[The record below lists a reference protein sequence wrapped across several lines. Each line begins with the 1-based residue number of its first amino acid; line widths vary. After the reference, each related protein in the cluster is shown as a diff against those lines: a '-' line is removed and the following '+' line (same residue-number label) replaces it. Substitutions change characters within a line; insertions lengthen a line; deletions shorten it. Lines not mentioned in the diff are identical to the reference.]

1 LELAGRSE
9 LVLSSVEVAGM
20 MHSVAMLNPKIYDI
34 CPLSE
39 MTCVCIILYM
49 KPATQDQLINEV
61 LHHIQ
66 TDPHKKASGLSDFI
80 LGSQDGLVNVLGVVL
95 GIAAATNDARIVLV
109 AGLATTF
116 AESISMGAVA
126 YTTTLAD
133 ADLYQSE
140 REREYRH
147 IIEAPN
153 LEIKEIRDIYEKKG
167 FKGELLDRIVNT
179 ITANRDVWVAVMMA
193 EEHNLAPIDRRSAM
207 RVALVV
213 GLSAIIG
220 SLVPLFPF
228 LFWPVSTSMW
238 LSVFV
243 TALALFAIG
252 AYKARMTIGKP
263 MKSGF
268 EMALIGTLSAL
279 AGYLVGTLLKVPTVP

>member
-1 LELAGRSE
+1 MK
-9 LVLSSVEVAGM
+9 SVTHDE
-20 MHSVAMLNPKIYDI
+20 
-34 CPLSE
+34 
-39 MTCVCIILYM
+39 
-49 KPATQDQLINEV
+49 LINEV
-61 LHHIQ
+61 MHHIQ
-66 TDPHKKASGLSDFI
+66 TDPHKRAPGLSDFI
-80 LGSQDGLVNVLGVVL
+80 LGAQDGLVNVLGVVL

-153 LEIKEIRDIYEKKG
+153 LEIKEVHDIYESKG
-167 FKGELLDRIVNT
+167 FKGELLDRIVGT

-193 EEHNLAPIDRRSAM
+193 EEHQLSPVDRKTAFRA
-207 RVALVV
+207 ALIV
-213 GLSAIIG
+213 GFSAIVG

-228 LFWPVSTSMW
+228 MLLSVQVSMW
-238 LSVFV
+238 LSVLV
-243 TALALFAIG
+243 TALTLFAIG
-252 AYKARMTIGKP
+252 AYKARVTVGKP
-263 MKSGF
+263 VKSGL
-268 EMALIGTLSAL
+268 EMAVIGTVSAL
-279 AGYLVGTLLKVPTVP
+279 AGYLVGFLLKVPAVP